1 MIKTGF
7 LLLAMWTWY
16 LPRPSVFGTLAPM
29 VAICSPASPVHP
41 PTAASGATRIA
52 NRHTVC
58 LVFCLLVVLTG
69 HVLFA
74 SGPVASTPPDDA
86 RFASVLREAFAGGQS
101 RGHASAATN
110 RMAIINDGYDALL
123 LRVHLIR
130 QAKRSIDIQTFIWTN
145 DECGRLMIYELIE
158 AARRGVR
165 VRIIADQLVSEKDP
179 ATMAFLATVHTNLEV
194 RHYRPAASRIAPS
207 TVHTI
212 LSAIRSL
219 KNVNQRMHNKTM
231 VFDGV
236 ALITG
241 GRNIENTYFNHS
253 TEMNFKDRDALV
265 IGPVVSEASESF
277 EEFWTYR
284 WSIASRDLLDVR
296 AVMTKGGFRRYD
308 RREDYDFGP
317 FFNTLDAEESSAVE
331 LERRFGS
338 RLHSVKRAQFIA
350 DHPGKNQSFWL
361 RGQGQSTRTLTD
373 ALASATETVLMQ
385 TPYLVLSGKA
395 FTLFR
400 NMKQRAPGLR
410 IAVIS
415 NSFGSTDNLLAYS
428 ANYRLRA
435 RYIEGLGLDIY
446 EYMPHPGSFAAVLPQ
461 HTELAAL
468 AQARITEGKQSRKP
482 FLCVHAK
489 SFVMDDRIAFIGSF
503 NLDPRSENLNTEVG
517 LLIEDPI
524 VAAELKADIL
534 NDMSG
539 RNSWVIGR
547 RAIPL
552 HLDKVNALFDSL
564 SGLLPIDLWPIQ
576 NTTSFEWVPGGP
588 EVLPGH
594 PDFQR
599 RYREAGDFPGADGLL
614 SRKEIITRL
623 YKAVGPVLTPML

>member
-1 MIKTGF
+1 MQ
-7 LLLAMWTWY
+7 LAKSHT
-16 LPRPSVFGTLAPM
+16 
-29 VAICSPASPVHP
+29 
-41 PTAASGATRIA
+41 TRRA
-52 NRHTVC
+52 
-58 LVFCLLVVLTG
+58 LCLLVALVG
-69 HVLFA
+69 HVA
-74 SGPVASTPPDDA
+74 IAVGAVTSTPEEDA
-86 RFASVLREAFAGGQS
+86 RFAAVLREAFAGRQR
-101 RGHASAATN
+101 RGEDSAATN
-110 RMAIINDGYDALL
+110 RVAIINDGYDALL

-145 DECGRLMIYELIE
+145 DECGRLMICELIE

-179 ATMAFLATVHTNLEV
+179 ATMAFLATVHPNLEV

-207 TVHTI
+207 KVHTI

-219 KNVNQRMHNKTM
+219 KDVNQRMHNKTM
-231 VFDGV
+231 IFDGV

-296 AVMTKGGFRRYD
+296 AVMDKGGFRRYD
-308 RREDYDFGP
+308 RRADYDFGP
-317 FFNTLDAEESSAVE
+317 FFKTLDAEEASSAE
-331 LERRFGS
+331 LEKRFGR
-338 RLHSVKRAQFIA
+338 RLHSVKRAQFVA
-350 DHPGKNQSFWL
+350 DRPGKNRSLWL
-361 RGQGQSTRTLTD
+361 RGQGQSTRALTD

-410 IAVIS
+410 IAVSS

-428 ANYRLRA
+428 ANYRMRA
-435 RYIEGLGLDIY
+435 RYIDGLGLEVY
-446 EYMPHPGSFAAVLPQ
+446 EYMPYPGSFPVILPQ
-461 HTELAAL
+461 HAELATL
-468 AQARITEGKQSRKP
+468 AQARITEGKQTRQP

-489 SFVMDDRIAFIGSF
+489 SFVVDDRIAFVGSF

-517 LLIEDPI
+517 LLIEDP
-524 VAAELKADIL
+524 VVTAELKADIL

-539 RNSWVIGR
+539 RNSWVIGK

-552 HLDKVNALFDSL
+552 HLAKVNALFDGI

-576 NTTSFEWVPGGP
+576 NTTSFEWVPEGP
-588 EVLPGH
+588 EVRPGH

-599 RYREAGDFPGADGLL
+599 RYREAGDFPGAVGML
-614 SRKEIITRL
+614 SRKEIVTRL